1 MCNMFAAI
9 AELASIGVLLTGVI
23 GISRARDYSSC
34 VWCSATTL
42 LRSNWM
48 ALASNAALFLLLVT
62 TGAGP
67 LAASGQL
74 LISVVP
80 LLAIH
85 SLRSKIRADQARDA
99 LTPSDGAD
107 GYWFKT

>member
-1 MCNMFAAI
+1 MFDEVV
-9 AELASIGVLLTGVI
+9 ELASIGVLLTGVI
-23 GISRARDYSSC
+23 GISRARDYPSC
-34 VWCSATTL
+34 IWCSATNL
-42 LRSNWM
+42 LRCNWM
-48 ALASNAALFLLLVT
+48 ALASNAALFLLRVT

-85 SLRSKIRADQARDA
+85 SLRSRIQTDQARDA
-99 LTPSDGAD
+99 LMPSDDANE
-107 GYWFKT
+107 YWFKT